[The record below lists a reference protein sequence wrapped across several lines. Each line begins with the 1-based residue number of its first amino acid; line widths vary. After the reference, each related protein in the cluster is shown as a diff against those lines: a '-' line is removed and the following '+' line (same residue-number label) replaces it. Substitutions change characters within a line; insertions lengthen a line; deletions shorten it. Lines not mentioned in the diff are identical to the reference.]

1 MNRKKKVEEMSL
13 LDSHLLGTENS
24 GHGLRTHGHV
34 LGMLRSSKN
43 GRKSLQS
50 YFEELDTTYQAS
62 TAYPS

>member
-1 MNRKKKVEEMSL
+1 MSV
-13 LDSHLLGTENS
+13 LDGHLLGTENS

-43 GRKSLQS
+43 GRESLQS

-62 TAYPS
+62 NAYPS